1 MQDWNI
7 LTSRWVQMDV
17 VDVDEDVR
25 RLSANRGVTLAES
38 VGGLALALSHKRD
51 DALAFQSQLSSSHFM
66 YFISCG
72 RSEKWDILQAYC
84 LIKNNTDLHYSK
96 NCEAFPQRK
105 TQARLQLQFMFSC

>member
-25 RLSANRGVTLAES
+25 RLSANRRVTLAES

-51 DALAFQSQLSSSHFM
+51 DALAFQSRLLSSPNEQRTS
-66 YFISCG
+66 SRVG
-72 RSEKWDILQAYC
+72 DQ
-84 LIKNNTDLHYSK
+84 KNGKFSK
-96 NCEAFPQRK
+96 LTA
-105 TQARLQLQFMFSC
+105 